1 MLGLI
6 KKKANTLL
14 GIDIS
19 STSVKLLE
27 LSRSGGRYK
36 VEAYAVEPLPPNAVV
51 EKNIVELEGVGQA
64 LSRVLVKAKTNLK
77 SAVVAVA
84 GSAVITKTI
93 EMEAGLSEDELEN
106 QLKIEADQYIPYPLE
121 EVAIDFEVQGLS
133 ARNPERVDVL
143 LAACRKENVEVRE
156 AALALA
162 GLTAKV
168 VDVEAYALERSYA
181 LLSSQLGADTD
192 QLTVAVVDIGATMTT
207 LPAGR
212 AIRNIDFQR
221 GEKGEGNVV
230 IDLSDPTLSPDIQ
243 EQGGKIRLDFAKTQ
257 LPDALRVRLD
267 VKDFA
272 TPVQFVNASAQS
284 DRTSITIEPSG
295 LYDYLVYQTDNRLT
309 VSIKPMTTEDAE
321 RRKKDNFAYT
331 GEKLSLN
338 FQDIDVRSVLQLIAD
353 FTDLNLVASDTVQGN
368 ITLRLQ
374 NVPWDQAL
382 DLVLKTKGLDKRKL
396 GNVLLVAPAD
406 EIAARERQELE
417 AQKQIAELAP
427 LRRELIQVNYA
438 KAADIAKLFQSV
450 TSDGGQEGKEGGRG
464 SITVDD
470 RTNSII
476 AYQPQE
482 RLDELRRIVSQLD
495 IPVRQ
500 VMIEARIVEANVG
513 YDKSLGVRWGGAYHK
528 GNWRGYGKDGNI
540 GIKDEDGMNCG
551 PIAGNCTFPTTGTSK
566 SPSPFVD
573 IGAKDATSGIGIG
586 FITDNII
593 LDLQLSAM
601 EKTGN
606 GEIVSQPKVVTS
618 DKETAKILKGQEVPY
633 QEASSSGA
641 TSTSFKEAAL
651 SLEVTPQITPDNRII
666 VEVKVT
672 KDAPD
677 FDRALNG
684 VPPINKNEVNA
695 KILVND
701 GETIV
706 IGGVFSNTQSKS
718 VDKVPFLGD
727 LPYLGRLFRRDTVS
741 DVKNELLVFLTPRI
755 MNNQAIAIGR

>member
-1 MLGLI
+1 MKNNYRSAQRNQMMKSSLSR
-6 KKKANTLL
+6 L
-14 GIDIS
+14 GI
-19 STSVKLLE
+19 T
-27 LSRSGGRYK
+27 
-36 VEAYAVEPLPPNAVV
+36 
-51 EKNIVELEGVGQA
+51 
-64 LSRVLVKAKTNLK
+64 
-77 SAVVAVA
+77 
-84 GSAVITKTI
+84 
-93 EMEAGLSEDELEN
+93 
-106 QLKIEADQYIPYPLE
+106 
-121 EVAIDFEVQGLS
+121 
-133 ARNPERVDVL
+133 L
-143 LAACRKENVEVRE
+143 LAALISPALLAANLQGLDV
-156 AALALA
+156 AALPGDRVELKLAFDEPVAAPRGYTIEQPARIALDLPGVSNKLGSKNRELGVGNA
-162 GLTAKV
+162 RSVTVVEAKDRTRLIINLSTLVPYSTRVDGSNLYVLVGDSAPAPAAPRPVAAAPAPAPAASRLTASQPVKN
-168 VDVEAYALERSYA
+168 YAR
-181 LLSSQLGADTD
+181 
-192 QLTVAVVDIGATMTT
+192 
-207 LPAGR
+207 AGR
-212 AIRNIDFQR
+212 SIENIDFQR
-221 GEKGEGNVV
+221 GEQGEGNVV
-230 IDLSDPTLSPDIQ
+230 ITLSDPSVSPDIQ
-243 EQGGKIRLDFAKTQ
+243 EQGGKIRLSFAKTQ
-257 LPDALRVRLD
+257 LPEPLRVRLD

-272 TPVQFVNASAQS
+272 TPVQFVSASGAGN
-284 DRTSITIEPSG
+284 DASISIEPTG
-295 LYDYLVYQTDNRLT
+295 YYDYLAYQTDNKLT
-309 VSIKPMTTEDAE
+309 VSIKPLTQDDVEKRKAE
-321 RRKKDNFAYT
+321 RFAYS

-382 DLVLKTKGLDKRKL
+382 DLVLKTKGLDKRKV

-417 AQKQIAELAP
+417 SQKQIAELAP

-450 TSDGGQEGKEGGRG
+450 TSGDPSAAGTDERG

-476 AYQPQE
+476 AYQTE
-482 RLDELRRIVSQLD
+482 EKLDELRRIVTQLD

-500 VMIEARIVEANVG
+500 VMIEARIVEANVD
-513 YDKSLGVRWGGAYHK
+513 YDKALGV
-528 GNWRGYGKDGNI
+528 NWRGASIGDNNFVVGGGGLGRPAAGQTGNV
-540 GIKDEDGMNCG
+540 NL
-551 PIAGNCTFPTTGTSK
+551 ANA
-566 SPSPFVD
+566 PFVD
-573 IGAKDATSGIGIG
+573 LGAENATSSIGIG
-586 FITDNII
+586 FITDNTI
-593 LDLQLSAM
+593 LDLELSAM

-666 VEVKVT
+666 MEVKVT

-677 FDRALNG
+677 FANALNG

-695 KILVND
+695 KVLVND

-706 IGGVFSNTQSKS
+706 IGGVFSNTQTKA

-727 LPYLGRLFRRDTVS
+727 LPFLGRMFRRDVVQDKKS
-741 DVKNELLVFLTPRI
+741 ELLVFLTPRI
-755 MNNQAIAIGR
+755 MNNQAIAVSR

>member
-1 MLGLI
+1 MG
-6 KKKANTLL
+6 NTR
-14 GIDIS
+14 
-19 STSVKLLE
+19 SVTV
-27 LSRSGGRYK
+27 
-36 VEAYAVEPLPPNAVV
+36 VEAKDRTRLIINLTTLSSYTTRVEGNNLFVV
-51 EKNIVELEGVGQA
+51 VGNSPA
-64 LSRVLVKAKTNLK
+64 GASVASAAPVKA
-77 SAVVAVA
+77 SPAPA
-84 GSAVITKTI
+84 
-93 EMEAGLSEDELEN
+93 
-106 QLKIEADQYIPYPLE
+106 
-121 EVAIDFEVQGLS
+121 
-133 ARNPERVDVL
+133 
-143 LAACRKENVEVRE
+143 
-156 AALALA
+156 
-162 GLTAKV
+162 
-168 VDVEAYALERSYA
+168 SYA
-181 LLSSQLGADTD
+181 QPIKPKPY
-192 QLTVAVVDIGATMTT
+192 V
-207 LPAGR
+207 PAGR

-309 VSIKPMTTEDAE
+309 VSIKPMTMEDAE

-450 TSDGGQEGKEGGRG
+450 TSSGEEKENSRG

-513 YDKSLGVRWGGAYHK
+513 YDKSLGVRWGGAYHN
-528 GNWRGYGKDGNI
+528 GNWNSYGKNGNM
-540 GIKDEDGMNCG
+540 GIKDKEGYNCG
-551 PIAGNCTFPTTGTSK
+551 PFQGQCTFPTRDN
-566 SPSPFVD
+566 SPTPFVD
-573 IGAKDATSGIGIG
+573 MGAKDATSGIGIG

-606 GEIVSQPKVVTS
+606 GEVVSQPKVVTS
-618 DKETAKILKGQEVPY
+618 DKETAKILKGSEIPY

-677 FDRALNG
+677 FQNALNG

-706 IGGVFSNTQSKS
+706 IGGVFSNTQTKA

-741 DVKNELLVFLTPRI
+741 DTKNELLVFLTPRI

>member
-1 MLGLI
+1 MKSSLSR
-6 KKKANTLL
+6 L
-14 GIDIS
+14 GI
-19 STSVKLLE
+19 T
-27 LSRSGGRYK
+27 
-36 VEAYAVEPLPPNAVV
+36 
-51 EKNIVELEGVGQA
+51 
-64 LSRVLVKAKTNLK
+64 
-77 SAVVAVA
+77 
-84 GSAVITKTI
+84 
-93 EMEAGLSEDELEN
+93 
-106 QLKIEADQYIPYPLE
+106 
-121 EVAIDFEVQGLS
+121 
-133 ARNPERVDVL
+133 L
-143 LAACRKENVEVRE
+143 LAALLSPALLAANLQALDV
-156 AALALA
+156 AALPGDKVELRLTFDEPVVAPRGYTIEQPARIALDLPGVSSELGTKNRELGVGNA
-162 GLTAKV
+162 RSVTV
-168 VDVEAYALERSYA
+168 VEAKDRTRLIIN
-181 LLSSQLGADTD
+181 L
-192 QLTVAVVDIGATMTT
+192 TT
-207 LPAGR
+207 LVPYSTRVEGKNLYVLVGDSASAAAPRPVAAAPAPVAAPLSASQPVKNYGRSDR
-212 AIRNIDFQR
+212 AIENIDFQR
-221 GEKGEGNVV
+221 GEQGEGNVV
-230 IDLSDPTLSPDIQ
+230 ITLSDPSVSPDIQ

-257 LPDALRVRLD
+257 LPEPLRVRLD

-272 TPVQFVNASAQS
+272 TPVQFVSASGS
-284 DRTSITIEPSG
+284 GSNSSISIEPTG
-295 LYDYLVYQTDNRLT
+295 FYDYLAYQTDNKLT
-309 VSIKPMTTEDAE
+309 VSIKPLSQDDVEKRKIE
-321 RRKKDNFAYT
+321 RFAYS

-382 DLVLKTKGLDKRKL
+382 DLVLKTKGLDKRKI

-417 AQKQIAELAP
+417 SQRQIAELAP

-450 TSDGGQEGKEGGRG
+450 TSGDPSAAGTDERG

-476 AYQPQE
+476 AYQTQE
-482 RLDELRRIVSQLD
+482 KLDELRRIVTQLD

-500 VMIEARIVEANVG
+500 VMIEARIVEANVD
-513 YDKSLGVRWGGAYHK
+513 YDKSLGVRWRGASIGDNNFVVGGG
-528 GNWRGYGKDGNI
+528 GNGRPGAGQSGNVNLA
-540 GIKDEDGMNCG
+540 D
-551 PIAGNCTFPTTGTSK
+551 A
-566 SPSPFVD
+566 PFVD
-573 IGAKDATSGIGIG
+573 LGASGATSSIGIG
-586 FITDNII
+586 FITDNTI
-593 LDLQLSAM
+593 LDLELSAM

-618 DKETAKILKGQEVPY
+618 DKETAKILKGAEIPY

-666 VEVKVT
+666 MEVKVT

-677 FDRALNG
+677 FANALNG

-695 KILVND
+695 KVLVND

-706 IGGVFSNTQSKS
+706 IGGVFSNTQTKA

-727 LPYLGRLFRRDTVS
+727 LPFLGRMFRRDVVQDKKS
-741 DVKNELLVFLTPRI
+741 ELLVFLTPRI
-755 MNNQAIAIGR
+755 MNNQAIAVSR

>member
-1 MLGLI
+1 MNSGLSR
-6 KKKANTLL
+6 L
-14 GIDIS
+14 GI
-19 STSVKLLE
+19 
-27 LSRSGGRYK
+27 
-36 VEAYAVEPLPPNAVV
+36 A
-51 EKNIVELEGVGQA
+51 
-64 LSRVLVKAKTNLK
+64 
-77 SAVVAVA
+77 
-84 GSAVITKTI
+84 
-93 EMEAGLSEDELEN
+93 
-106 QLKIEADQYIPYPLE
+106 
-121 EVAIDFEVQGLS
+121 
-133 ARNPERVDVL
+133 L
-143 LAACRKENVEVRE
+143 LAAMFAPALLAADLEKLDV
-156 AALALA
+156 AALPGDRVELKLQFDEPVAAPRGYTIEQPARIALDLP
-162 GLTAKV
+162 GVQNKLGTKNRELSV
-168 VDVEAYALERSYA
+168 GNTRSVTVVEAKDRTRLIINLTTLSSYTTRVEGNNLFVVVGNSPAGASVASAAPVKASPAPASYA
-181 LLSSQLGADTD
+181 QPIKPKPY
-192 QLTVAVVDIGATMTT
+192 V
-207 LPAGR
+207 PAGR

-309 VSIKPMTTEDAE
+309 VSIKPMTMEDAE

-450 TSDGGQEGKEGGRG
+450 TSSGEEKENSRG

-513 YDKSLGVRWGGAYHK
+513 YDKSLGVRWGGAYHN
-528 GNWRGYGKDGNI
+528 GNWNSYGKNGNM
-540 GIKDEDGMNCG
+540 GIKDKEGYNCG
-551 PIAGNCTFPTTGTSK
+551 PFQGQCTFPTRDN
-566 SPSPFVD
+566 SPTPFVD
-573 IGAKDATSGIGIG
+573 MGAKDATSGIGIG

-606 GEIVSQPKVVTS
+606 GEVVSQPKVVTS
-618 DKETAKILKGQEVPY
+618 DKETAKILKGSEIPY

-666 VEVKVT
+666 VT

-677 FDRALNG
+677 FQNALNG

-706 IGGVFSNTQSKS
+706 IGGVFSNTQTKA

-741 DVKNELLVFLTPRI
+741 DTKNELLVFLTPRI